1 MASIYPG
8 IRTAGRDFPR
18 EQRFAVGAMASICG
32 ALILLI
38 LITRLLTGVHAATF
52 APVLA
57 SYSMLALWAG
67 IIVCAVAQLVAV
79 FTPGRWRPDFRAGWL
94 VVAMLLS
101 GVTLPLFQL
110 FKQVV
115 LPLRGFPLDPVLATL
130 ERQILFGHD
139 AWEITHALF
148 GSVRATQLFDA
159 CYAIWLP
166 LMFAFPPVIVM
177 AIANVRLRARL
188 LACWLASWVVI
199 ASLGAWLL
207 GSAGPIYYN
216 ALVGPNP
223 GFAALQIELARL
235 GAAAQANGQVIAAI
249 DFQAM
254 LLRQMQSGAL
264 ASAGG
269 ISAMP
274 SMHVA
279 MATLMAIAA
288 FRFVRPV
295 GFVFATYAVLIWIGS
310 IHLGW
315 HYAIDG
321 VVGAAMML
329 GLWALTGR
337 IVPQSSSEI

>member
-1 MASIYPG
+1 MSG
-8 IRTAGRDFPR
+8 EG
-18 EQRFAVGAMASICG
+18 RFAFGAMASMCC
-32 ALILLI
+32 ALALLI
-38 LITRLLTGVHAATF
+38 LITRLLTGVHAETF

-67 IIVCAVAQLVAV
+67 IIVCAVAQLIAV

-94 VVAMLLS
+94 LVAMMLS

-115 LPLRGFPLDPVLATL
+115 LPLRGFPLDPILASL
-130 ERQILFGHD
+130 ENQLLFGHD

-148 GSVRATQLFDA
+148 GSVGATQLFDA

-188 LACWLASWVVI
+188 LACWLASWVFI
-199 ASLGAWLL
+199 ASLGAWLF

-216 ALVGPNP
+216 ALIGPNA
-223 GFAALQIELARL
+223 GFAALQRELERIAELAHS
-235 GAAAQANGQVIAAI
+235 NGQTIAAI

-254 LLRQMQSGAL
+254 LLRQMQSGEL

-288 FRFVRPV
+288 FRFAKPL
-295 GFVFATYAVLIWIGS
+295 GYIFTAYAILVWIGS

-315 HYAIDG
+315 HYAFDG
-321 VVGAAMML
+321 VAGSALMV
-329 GLWALTGR
+329 GLWILTGK
-337 IVPQSSSEI
+337 IVPQGSTK